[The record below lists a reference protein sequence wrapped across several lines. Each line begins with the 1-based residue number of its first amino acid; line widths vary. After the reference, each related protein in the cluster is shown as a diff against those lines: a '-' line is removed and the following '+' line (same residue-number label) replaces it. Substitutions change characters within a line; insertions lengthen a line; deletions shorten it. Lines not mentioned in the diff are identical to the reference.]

1 MNDRLLRL
9 YAMRELRQVHVELE
23 TNRKVGTGQARSRRR
38 TLEKQEP
45 LSRVRV
51 DDRPPLGF
59 PIRAGQVYVSWRGA
73 YRTGPFQKWHAAEAM
88 SHGTSRM
95 IQQQKRR

>member
-23 TNRKVGTGQARSRRR
+23 TNRGVRTSQARSHQQ
-38 TLEKQEP
+38 TLERQEP

-51 DDRPPLGF
+51 DDRPPLSF
-59 PIRAGQVYVSWRGA
+59 PPGRAKYESLKRGV
-73 YRTGPFQKWHAAEAM
+73 
-88 SHGTSRM
+88 
-95 IQQQKRR
+95 